1 MSDRTSVPQPPPV
14 QDPTEQEAP
23 AVKVAGPVAD
33 VAQHGLAGLVCWLV
47 AGSALLAVAGW
58 KLWGLQ
64 ASTAQASDL
73 LYQGLLVLGLAA
85 LVHAALGRP
94 LVRLIHQVRRE
105 SARLRAA
112 MTCPYCKDGLQ
123 HEALLCGR
131 PGCGAAYHPECW
143 SECRTGYGGCA
154 VYGCGHT
161 AAEPI
166 GRFALR
172 RRVFRLVIAAALFPP
187 RAVASLRELDG
198 QSLRD
203 VWREAR
209 EHQREISRSPAR
221 TLAYGAISAAV
232 CEVILLAVVLAT
244 VDMRTY
250 VHDMPALFSRLGPVF
265 VLPFV
270 FLRAPLAGALLRGS
284 GKLLARAFRGE
295 LGALSRADRGTVLG
309 RLLAGAGKKD

>member
-1 MSDRTSVPQPPPV
+1 
-14 QDPTEQEAP
+14 
-23 AVKVAGPVAD
+23 
-33 VAQHGLAGLVCWLV
+33 LACWLV

-58 KLWGLQ
+58 KLWGTQ
-64 ASTAQASDL
+64 ASTTQASDL
-73 LYQGLLVLGLAA
+73 LYPGLLVLGLAA
-85 LVHAALGRP
+85 LVHAAVGRP
-94 LVRLIHQVRRE
+94 LVRLIHQLRRE
-105 SARLRAA
+105 SRRLRAA
-112 MTCPYCKDGLQ
+112 MTCPYCRDGLE

-143 SECRTGYGGCA
+143 SECHTGYGGCA

-172 RRVFRLVIAAALFPP
+172 RRLLRLVVAAALFPP

-203 VWREAR
+203 VWRKAL
-209 EHQREISRSPAR
+209 EHQRGVSRSPAR

-232 CEVILLAVVLAT
+232 CEVILLAVVLTT

-250 VHDMPALFSRLGPVF
+250 VHDMPGLFLRLSPVVALPL
-265 VLPFV
+265 V
-270 FLRAPLAGALLRGS
+270 FLRLPLARAFVGGS
-284 GKLLARAFRGE
+284 VTLLARAFRGE
-295 LGALSRADRGTVLG
+295 LAALSRADRGTVLG